1 MELIITLIVLIII
14 WCVAFMVGNKQGTN
28 QLINQIKKDG
38 GYYDMEYTSSVYPIL
53 DPTSSLNEVP
63 KEFLMGGDIERT
75 LHIAGVKQAT
85 PAKLQEWQDERF
97 NRASIETEQR
107 KTIDDLLS
115 TLDKADLQLK
125 AGIVS
130 PETTELLNKTKEHAE
145 KIKISIKEIDPIE
158 ELKMKTDAAR
168 KQHERER
175 QERIKIDFDALN
187 FSRISNEARKQITE
201 IVKQDLENK
210 IKQIEKNT
218 PEINENDTMGS
229 IGSKPKTQTDYQR
242 EHKVEQEKGDI
253 DFMHKWIQE
262 KSGKKDPIPKKENP
276 KQFNGIKTEEPFV
289 KTRTKR
295 KPKTTKE
302 WEDEFDIGGNS

>member
-218 PEINENDTMGS
+218 PEINEDTKSEG
-229 IGSKPKTQTDYQR
+229 
-242 EHKVEQEKGDI
+242 
-253 DFMHKWIQE
+253 DFMYNWIRE
-262 KSGKKDPIPKKENP
+262 KSGKKKPNP
-276 KQFNGIKTEEPFV
+276 KQMDGIESDKPFV
-289 KTRTKR
+289 KTRKR
-295 KPKTTKE
+295 KPKTIKE

>member
-28 QLINQIKKDG
+28 RIINQIKKDG

-63 KEFLMGGDIERT
+63 KELLMGGDIERT
-75 LHIAGVKQAT
+75 LHIAGIKEAT
-85 PAKLQEWQDERF
+85 PAKITEWENER
-97 NRASIETEQR
+97 RAKVET
-107 KTIDDLLS
+107 KTELSMDSLLS
-115 TLDKADLQLK
+115 KLNKTDLQIK
-125 AGIVS
+125 AGII
-130 PETTELLNKTKEHAE
+130 ENTDKTGAD
-145 KIKISIKEIDPIE
+145 IKIQVKEIDPIE
-158 ELKMKTDAAR
+158 ELKLKTDAAR

-218 PEINENDTMGS
+218 PEINEDTKSEG
-229 IGSKPKTQTDYQR
+229 
-242 EHKVEQEKGDI
+242 
-253 DFMHKWIQE
+253 DFMYNWIRE
-262 KSGKKDPIPKKENP
+262 KSGKKKPNP
-276 KQFNGIKTEEPFV
+276 KQMDGIESDKPFV
-289 KTRTKR
+289 KTRKR